1 MLEKHLN
8 DLLNTW
14 KGRMKEDGFSAE
26 YRDAVRD
33 CLYELDNVLT
43 EENSKIPNDPT
54 EIKFWFY

>member
-1 MLEKHLN
+1 MN

-14 KGRMKEDGFSAE
+14 KGRMEEDGFSAE